1 MEVVWLCFVSIVWVH
16 FSHKTEK
23 CWFWKSLKYFNVY
36 IIFWQ
41 KKYMTSDLIMSH
53 RKMSDF
59 VSFPLLELILAIK
72 LKNLNFES
80 QRNIFWSKKKD
91 LNMSCQS
98 LSDLV
103 WTSLFVLNFSGKSK
117 NRNFKLY
124 WNGLL
129 FFN

>member
-1 MEVVWLCFVSIVWVH
+1 
-16 FSHKTEK
+16 
-23 CWFWKSLKYFNVY
+23 
-36 IIFWQ
+36 
-41 KKYMTSDLIMSH
+41 
-53 RKMSDF
+53 MSDF

-103 WTSLFVLNFSGKSK
+103 
-117 NRNFKLY
+117 
-124 WNGLL
+124 
-129 FFN
+129 